1 MGLDVKYFER
11 WRRLFEVRT
20 GTVKVKANKSYP
32 AEYVPTAQ
40 VAEYPYIVINSGRLN
55 WVHIDVDL
63 PPGLPVA
70 DDETPQLM
78 LKRIAFDPAPYD
90 HLNIPYPA
98 FSVLSRRSYH
108 LAWPLL
114 RSLPREPSA
123 RAWNFYR
130 NTRGKL
136 ALALGGDLAC
146 PSNSVSMKNPFYDR
160 NFAQRYPANPCHL
173 ADLLVDGILPARS
186 AFLEEIAYETG
197 QRNLATFRKALE
209 YSQAHPGASYE
220 QLLDFI
226 ESFQANQTDPPLPR
240 AENQGIVASILS
252 NRHYRVRAQ
261 RNYGA
266 MNLPTLRG
274 TGLPP
279 EQMLA
284 AIRERQSKGAQFSCA
299 LRVSKKSAA
308 LRDAVAA
315 MENEGKRITG
325 GELAARAKVS
335 IAYVRKSVRISD
347 GVVSW
352 RE

>member
-20 GTVKVKANKSYP
+20 GTVKVKARKSYP
-32 AEYVPTAQ
+32 AEFVPTDQ
-40 VAEYPYIVINSGRLN
+40 MVEYPYIVINSGRLN

-63 PPGLPVA
+63 PPGLPVV
-70 DDETPQLM
+70 DGETSQLM
-78 LKRIAFDPAPYD
+78 LQRIAFDPAPYD
-90 HLNIPYPA
+90 ELNIPYPA
-98 FSVLSRRSYH
+98 FSVLSRRSFH

-114 RSLPREPSA
+114 RSLPGEPTL

-130 NTRGKL
+130 DTRLKL
-136 ALALGGDLAC
+136 ALALGGDFAC
-146 PSNSVSMKNPFYDR
+146 PSNSVSMKNPFYDEH
-160 NFAQRYPANPCHL
+160 FAATYPTAPCRL
-173 ADLLVDGILPARS
+173 ADLLVDGILPTRA
-186 AFLEEIAYETG
+186 AVLEEIAYETG
-197 QRNLATFRKALE
+197 QRNLATFRAALE
-209 YSQAHPGASYE
+209 YSSAHPGSSYE
-220 QLLDFI
+220 RLLDFI

-240 AENQGIVASILS
+240 TENQGIVASILN
-252 NRHYRVRAQ
+252 NRHYRVRAH

-284 AIRERQSKGAQFSCA
+284 AIRERQADGAKFSCA
-299 LRVSKKSAA
+299 RRVSRKKAA
-308 LRDAVAA
+308 LQNAITA

-325 GELAARAKVS
+325 DELAARAKVS
-335 IAYVRKSVRISD
+335 IAYVRKSVRVSD

-352 RE
+352 KE

>member
-1 MGLDVKYFER
+1 MGLNVKYFEQ
-11 WRRLFEVRT
+11 WKRLFEVRKD
-20 GTVKVKANKSYP
+20 TVKVKTAKSDP
-32 AEYVPTAQ
+32 AEYVPSALL
-40 VAEYPYIVINSGRLN
+40 AEYPYIVVNSGRLN

-63 PPGLPVA
+63 PSGLPIA
-70 DDETPQLM
+70 DGETPQLM

-90 HLNIPYPA
+90 ELNIPFPA
-98 FSVLSRRSYH
+98 FSVLSRRSFH
-108 LAWPLL
+108 LAWPLF
-114 RSLPREPSA
+114 RSLPHVPSA

-130 NTRGKL
+130 DTRLKL
-136 ALALGGDLAC
+136 ALALGGDFAC
-146 PSNSVSMKNPFYDR
+146 PSNSVSMKNPFYDGH
-160 NFAQRYPANPCHL
+160 FATTYPTAPCRL
-173 ADLLVDGILPARS
+173 ADLLVDRILPPRA
-186 AFLEEIAYETG
+186 AFLEEITYETG
-197 QRNLATFRKALE
+197 QRNHATFRAALE
-209 YSQAHPGASYE
+209 YSSAHPGASYE
-220 QLLDFI
+220 RLLDFI

-240 AENQGIVASILS
+240 AENKGIVASILN
-252 NRHYRVRAQ
+252 NRHYRVRAH

-299 LRVSKKSAA
+299 LRVSRKRAA

-315 MENEGKRITG
+315 METEGKRITG
-325 GELAARAKVS
+325 GELATMAKVS

-352 RE
+352 KE